1 VTFGGFTEQVI
12 HIDPSSSDEIEF
24 WEEHNS
30 NVAEMAKKNRN
41 SEKVVALVCQ
51 HFTCSPPV
59 FDSSSLTRLL
69 SK

>member
-1 VTFGGFTEQVI
+1 MFLDEQVI
-12 HIDPSSSDEIEF
+12 HIDPWGSDEMEF
-24 WEEHNS
+24 WEECNS
-30 NVAEMAKKNRN
+30 SVAEMAKRNRN

-51 HFTCSPPV
+51 HFTCSSPV